1 MTSEEK
7 DLGKGK
13 GRGKGQ
19 DKGQGKGK
27 DQKKAGTNEVI
38 IGMVEKNELNI
49 TETLPGTRGLDTI
62 IETKERASPKGRGR
76 TRKKGTGKGQNR
88 KKGERKG

>member
-27 DQKKAGTNEVI
+27 GQKAGTNEAI

-49 TETLPGTRGLDTI
+49 TQTLPGTRGLDTI
-62 IETKERASPKGRGR
+62 KVQ
-76 TRKKGTGKGQNR
+76 RKREEPEKMGTGKGQTR